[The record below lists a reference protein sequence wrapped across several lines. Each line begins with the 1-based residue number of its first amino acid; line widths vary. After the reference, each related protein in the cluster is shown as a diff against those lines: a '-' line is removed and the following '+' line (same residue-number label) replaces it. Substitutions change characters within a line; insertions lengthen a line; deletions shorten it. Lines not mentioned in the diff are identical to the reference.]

1 MLSKLDTSA
10 AAKVVG
16 VLEAADAADMLEK
29 AIRFKRW
36 DTQRVAAVL
45 SACPPDPATRILGYD
60 SRTLSAL
67 SVCPGATST
76 VGDHFPTQ
84 CCEPNGSGELDG
96 SAVRQLNVLPVRFC
110 SFAGSQTR
118 HLR

>member
-1 MLSKLDTSA
+1 MRGDLFYGGASSSSAESTLLPPTQVLSKLDTTA

-45 SACPPDPATRILGYD
+45 AACPPEPATRILGYD
-60 SRTLSAL
+60 PSLAPHTAAFCPSRQRAKGLW
-67 SVCPGATST
+67 G
-76 VGDHFPTQ
+76 
-84 CCEPNGSGELDG
+84 
-96 SAVRQLNVLPVRFC
+96 
-110 SFAGSQTR
+110 
-118 HLR
+118 